1 MTVRG
6 SMREYLKYD
15 VFAFLFGF
23 GGTVNGSMTYYLGIP
38 VAYLTWLGAS
48 ATQIGALTTI
58 IWAGFSLPQLW
69 AAYASERKP
78 IKKHFMAKA
87 LFLSSLTWLVIGGNI
102 LFFSAAKPGFSIWL
116 FLVLSAWAVSLVG
129 MFMPANFSLIYKI
142 IPKGKLGHLI
152 GIVFALQFLGTFFGG
167 FAIKA
172 VNGAFPEPSNYTV
185 LFLLTFAITV
195 GIALILLG
203 INEPEGE
210 QVAGESSFG
219 GYLKK
224 CMVILKSDRLFVR
237 FLVAKW
243 LMSGHYVIMAFLLV
257 YLIKFRGFDPL
268 NAGWFSSLYAL
279 GLAIAGFTLAKISD
293 LYGPKYML
301 MTSQLIALVYMT
313 MIWLIPGNSMVI
325 LFIAF
330 VITGLAEMSDNVGY
344 TNMSIFCC
352 PTEDKSTYIAVTN
365 VGVTPFMVILP
376 VVTGRLID
384 MEILTYQRI
393 FGIAMGMMIA
403 AIVYI
408 LLAVKNP
415 EEYVRIKE
423 KIV

>member
-1 MTVRG
+1 
-6 SMREYLKYD
+6 
-15 VFAFLFGF
+15 
-23 GGTVNGSMTYYLGIP
+23 
-38 VAYLTWLGAS
+38 
-48 ATQIGALTTI
+48 
-58 IWAGFSLPQLW
+58 
-69 AAYASERKP
+69 
-78 IKKHFMAKA
+78 
-87 LFLSSLTWLVIGGNI
+87 
-102 LFFSAAKPGFSIWL
+102 
-116 FLVLSAWAVSLVG
+116 
-129 MFMPANFSLIYKI
+129 
-142 IPKGKLGHLI
+142 
-152 GIVFALQFLGTFFGG
+152 
-167 FAIKA
+167 
-172 VNGAFPEPSNYTV
+172 
-185 LFLLTFAITV
+185 V

-203 INEPEGE
+203 IDEPEGE
-210 QVAGESSFG
+210 QIPGESSFG
-219 GYLKK
+219 SYLKK
-224 CMVILKSDRLFVR
+224 CLVILKTDRLFVR

-257 YLIKFRGFDPL
+257 YLIRFRGFDPL

-384 MEILTYQRI
+384 MGILTYQHT
-393 FGIAMGMMIA
+393 FGIAMGMMVA
-403 AIVYI
+403 ATVYI
-408 LLAVKNP
+408 FLVVKNP